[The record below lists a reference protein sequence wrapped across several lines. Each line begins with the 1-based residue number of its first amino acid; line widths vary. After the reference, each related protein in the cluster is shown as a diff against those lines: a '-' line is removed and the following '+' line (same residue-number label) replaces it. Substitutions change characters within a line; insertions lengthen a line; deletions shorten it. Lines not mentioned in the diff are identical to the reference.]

1 MEYRVFVRQE
11 DGSERELSHVQALQ
25 LVDRDR
31 FRIGGAGYEVVAVYD
46 QPAGASRGV
55 IRAGRLIGRRSA

>member
-1 MEYRVFVRQE
+1 MEYRVFVRQA
-11 DGSERELSHVQALQ
+11 DGSERELSHAQELR

-55 IRAGRLIGRRSA
+55 IRAERLIGRRST